1 MADRVPHQQVG
12 SLCGT
17 GEQEGKDAKLSP
29 PPQHHGVPEGSS
41 SQPGPWGALISCA
54 KLAHPAYAPGMARSS
69 PVSL

>member
-29 PPQHHGVPEGSS
+29 VGPHHPSTMECLRAAAPSLGPGVLLS
-41 SQPGPWGALISCA
+41 AVLN
-54 KLAHPAYAPGMARSS
+54 
-69 PVSL
+69 